1 MAGPTI
7 DDLLAQAAAKKAGQ
21 SGGDFSNAFTD
32 ADVLQVYL
40 GANPVPDRGP
50 AMHAD
55 VAPQAGPS
63 DRGPAMHFDPE
74 RLPYPEL
81 RQPYIHDRV

>member
-1 MAGPTI
+1 MGQSI
-7 DDLLAQAAAKKAGQ
+7 DDLLAQAAAKKQ

-32 ADVLQVYL
+32 ADVMQVYL
-40 GANPVPDRGP
+40 GANPAPDRGP

-55 VAPQAGPS
+55 TAPQAGPS

-74 RLPYPEL
+74 PLPWGGPK
-81 RQPYIHDRV
+81 PYIHDRI